1 MKGKWFYVAFVAV
14 GLLIAYMALF
24 HNEAQAAETDRQYIE
39 RVHSYAHGNSYYI
52 QVLNKRSHETNAVV
66 ADQGS
71 TIGNHEKRIKFLED
85 MNYLSQSEII
95 RNRNEMRSEVDRI
108 NEALDEV
115 AEANAVA
122 LAISGHQFNTQGG
135 FQTALSA
142 STISGKQA
150 VALGIGGAIN
160 ERLFVNGA
168 ISTSGG
174 TTGGVVSSTFA
185 W

>member
-1 MKGKWFYVAFVAV
+1 MKKNWFYLGLAAV
-14 GLLIAYMALF
+14 LIGILSLIFISDA
-24 HNEAQAAETDRQYIE
+24 NAAETDREYIQ
-39 RVHSYAHGNSYYI
+39 RVHTYAHGNSLGI
-52 QVLNKRSHETNAVV
+52 QDLDRRS
-66 ADQGS
+66 DQHRAQLQ
-71 TIGNHEKRIKFLED
+71 NHEERIGFLED
-85 MNYLSQSEII
+85 MNYLSQNAIVKNQKQME
-95 RNRNEMRSEVDRI
+95 SEVDRI
-108 NEALDEV
+108 NKALDEV

-150 VALGIGGAIN
+150 VALGIGGAIS
-160 ERLFVNGA
+160 ERVFVNGA

-174 TTGGVVSSTFA
+174 TTGGVVSSTFS